1 VFSEVKRYQR
11 WDAVVVEGDEADGMY
26 ILLSGHL
33 HVAAGGKPIGELT
46 EADVFG
52 ELGLLEARER
62 MATIRVAS
70 ADAEIMFMSRQN
82 FNTLLQKVPAFSFGV
97 RTVAAQRQELE
108 KARET
113 RPKRPRRAVLQDHD
127 EEN

>member
-1 VFSEVKRYQR
+1 
-11 WDAVVVEGDEADGMY
+11 
-26 ILLSGHL
+26 
-33 HVAAGGKPIGELT
+33 
-46 EADVFG
+46 
-52 ELGLLEARER
+52 

-108 KARET
+108 KAREA
-113 RPKRPRRAVLQDHD
+113 RPKRPGRTILHNHD
-127 EEN
+127 EEV